1 MSHTD
6 YIKKANKLLCRAYVP
21 YSKFPVSAIVI
32 DQDGNEYEGVNV
44 ENAAYGLCLC
54 AERNAIT
61 SGVTKNLK
69 SIRTIYITGNTNEPI
84 SPCGSCRQVIA
95 EFSTKYTKIILGSSK
110 TDEYKEMDLDNLIP
124 YYFSKNSLDLSLIHI

>member
-95 EFSTKYTKIILGSSK
+95 EFSTKETKVILGSSK
-110 TDEYKEMDLDNLIP
+110 TDEYKEIDLETLIP
-124 YYFSKNSLDLSLIHI
+124 YYFSKNSLDEIK

>member
-6 YIKKANKLLCRAYVP
+6 YIKKANKLLCKAYVP

-110 TDEYKEMDLDNLIP
+110 TDEYKEMDLDALIP
-124 YYFSKNSLDLSLIHI
+124 YYFSKNSLDEIK

>member
-95 EFSTKYTKIILGSSK
+95 EFSTKDTKIILGSLK

-124 YYFSKNSLDLSLIHI
+124 YYFSKNSLDEIK

>member
-6 YIKKANKLLCRAYVP
+6 YIKKANKLLCIAYVP

-95 EFSTKYTKIILGSSK
+95 EFSTKDTKIILGSSK
-110 TDEYKEMDLDNLIP
+110 TDEYKEMDLDALIP
-124 YYFSKNSLDLSLIHI
+124 YYFSKNSLDEIK

>member
-95 EFSTKYTKIILGSSK
+95 EFSTKDTKVILGSSK
-110 TDEYKEMDLDNLIP
+110 TDEYKEMNLETLIP
-124 YYFSKNSLDLSLIHI
+124 YYFSKNSLDEIK

>member
-95 EFSTKYTKIILGSSK
+95 EFSTKDTKIILGSSK
-110 TDEYKEMDLDNLIP
+110 QMSIRKWI
-124 YYFSKNSLDLSLIHI
+124 

>member
-69 SIRTIYITGNTNEPI
+69 SIKTIYITGNTNEPI

-95 EFSTKYTKIILGSSK
+95 EFSTKETKVILGSSK
-110 TDEYKEMDLDNLIP
+110 TDEYKEMNLETLIP
-124 YYFSKNSLDLSLIHI
+124 YYFSKNSLDEIK

>member
-44 ENAAYGLCLC
+44 ENVAYGLCLC

-95 EFSTKYTKIILGSSK
+95 EFSTKETKVILGSSK
-110 TDEYKEMDLDNLIP
+110 TDEYKEMNLETLIP
-124 YYFSKNSLDLSLIHI
+124 YYFSKNSLDEIK

>member
-6 YIKKANKLLCRAYVP
+6 YIKKANKLLCKAYVP

-95 EFSTKYTKIILGSSK
+95 EFSTKDTKIILGSLK

-124 YYFSKNSLDLSLIHI
+124 YYFSKNSLDEIK

>member
-95 EFSTKYTKIILGSSK
+95 EFSTKDTKIILGSSK
-110 TDEYKEMDLDNLIP
+110 TDEYKEMDLDALIP
-124 YYFSKNSLDLSLIHI
+124 Y